1 MNNNLSASPTWDDI
15 GQQIEDSDTNQPEP
29 TITWHCP
36 YCNHTDTELSE
47 VRDHITR
54 SIENEHQGVSG
65 RSPDKNIIGTN
76 PDGETVQQIE
86 GIDSRPDEDHHLERG
101 EKKKLIVNAWLAND
115 RNRDIQAFS
124 NILPVSEQYVQ
135 RITKQLETGEL
146 DDEVN
151 QHLDW
156 DVRNE
161 LGERLETYYET
172 NEPEMSLTTSDTD
185 DDELEHG
192 TKKQQIVNAWL
203 LDKDLNYPDLDDV
216 LPAHREYIGKIF
228 RQLNDGDISTEE
240 IEAAANRD
248 FQTELIGEL
257 KNNDVA
263 VNTVPTTDAP
273 TIDDTEPGE
282 SDEGEATQEYER
294 TLADARKK
302 DRILNSVLLER
313 DLDISLT
320 NSDIASA
327 ANSSTQ
333 YAQKLSKQVKDG
345 DVLAGVSTDASPDE
359 IREKLRAIGS
369 GNRELEDDE
378 LDDAMREELEEDL
391 ETARNLVI
399 SPEELDEASDESLQ
413 DALRQ
418 FYEAEGIVA
427 PDTDDGTV
435 DIDLSNGDD
444 PFENVPVSKRKAII
458 NVIDAGLGLSNPE
471 VGQLTGASGQYAR
484 KTRNEVQDGKYDPN
498 EFVDERIQNALEQL
512 DEEELDAFF
521 ADDEDTDDVETT
533 ITADEPSEQSS
544 DETTEPET
552 DPDTTTKSTDT
563 TESTTTTESTEPTS
577 TTDTTDSIDATDG
590 TDSTDTQNDTDVV
603 SAADIENVRDT
614 VDTLYRQAQYEGDGQ
629 NKKAEFVAKEI
640 RDRLDTL
647 LEQTN

>member
-15 GQQIEDSDTNQPEP
+15 GQQIEDNDTNQPEP

-65 RSPDKNIIGTN
+65 RSPDKKIIGTN

-86 GIDSRPDEDHHLERG
+86 GIDSRPDEDHHLDHG
-101 EKKKLIVNAWLAND
+101 EKKKLIINAWLAND
-115 RNRDIQAFS
+115 KNRDNKAFS
-124 NILPVSEQYVQ
+124 NILPVSETYIQ
-135 RITKQLETGEL
+135 RVTKQLDTGDITTDEYRDEL
-146 DDEVN
+146 DWEIRDE
-151 QHLDW
+151 L
-156 DVRNE
+156 E
-161 LGERLETYYET
+161 ERLETYYET

-192 TKKQQIVNAWL
+192 TKKQQIINAWL
-203 LDKDLNYPDLDDV
+203 LDSDLNYSDLDDV
-216 LPAHREYIGKIF
+216 LPAHREYIGKTF
-228 RQLNDGDISTEE
+228 RQLNAGDIPTEE
-240 IEAAANRD
+240 IEAAANRE

-257 KNNDVA
+257 KDLDVA

-273 TIDDTEPGE
+273 TINDTEPGE
-282 SDEGEATQEYER
+282 SDDESEATPEYER
-294 TLADARKK
+294 TLADSRKK

-313 DLDISLT
+313 DLDINLT

-345 DVLAGVSTDASPDE
+345 EVLAGVLTDAPADVL
-359 IREKLRAIGS
+359 REKLRAIGS

-378 LDDAMREELEEDL
+378 LDDATLEELEEDL
-391 ETARNLVI
+391 ETAKDLVI
-399 SPEELDEASDESLQ
+399 SPEELEDVSDESLQ

-418 FYEAEGIVA
+418 FYEAEGMVA

-435 DIDLSNGDD
+435 DIDLSNEDD
-444 PFENVPVSKRKAII
+444 PFENVSGFTKRDKIA
-458 NVIDAGLGLSNPE
+458 NVINAGLGLSDAE
-471 VGQLTGASGQYAR
+471 VGKLAGASGEYAR
-484 KTRNEVQDGKYDPN
+484 QTRHEVEDGKYDPN

-521 ADDEDTDDVETT
+521 ADDEDIDDVETDT
-533 ITADEPSEQSS
+533 TTGEPSESTDDS
-544 DETTEPET
+544 TTEHESEL
-552 DPDTTTKSTDT
+552 DTTAKSTDT
-563 TESTTTTESTEPTS
+563 TDTTGTTD
-577 TTDTTDSIDATDG
+577 TTDTTDS
-590 TDSTDTQNDTDVV
+590 TDTTDTPGSDDVV
-603 SAADIENVRDT
+603 SAADIEDIRDT
-614 VDTLYRQAQYEGDGQ
+614 ADTLYRQAQYESDGQ